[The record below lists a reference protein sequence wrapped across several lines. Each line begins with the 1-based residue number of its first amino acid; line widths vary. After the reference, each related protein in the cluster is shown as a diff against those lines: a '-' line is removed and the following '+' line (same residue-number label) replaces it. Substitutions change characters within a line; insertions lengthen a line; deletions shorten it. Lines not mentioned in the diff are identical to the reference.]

1 MSSSLIKIDP
11 NRGKLIKFDL
21 DIRGVDRQLL
31 HAKFVVTINGI
42 DYGFPAVLVNHQVEV
57 KIPCLFDIIYNIETF
72 KGYIKARLMLFSED
86 QHFVPWEGKMKV
98 MTPKKI
104 TAKIKSVKQ
113 KPIVRT
119 EDIELEFDEQEEII
133 VDDPQDEVSIP
144 EPTTKQ
150 KKAEVPVAEK
160 KKVTRKPQ
168 NESVHLNEDTRSE
181 YLDKL
186 KNIDEKGIR
195 SYMTRAGTKSK
206 HIQDIIL
213 EQADGVCKDS
223 DDKFELLKSVV
234 KVMNDIKKG
243 VGKDGMSLQQN

>member
-31 HAKFVVTINGI
+31 NAKFVVTINNI
-42 DYGFPAVLVNHQVEV
+42 DYGFPAVLINNQVEV
-57 KIPCLFDIIYNIETF
+57 KLPCLFDIIYNIESF

-86 QHFVPWEGKMKV
+86 QHFEPWEGKMKI

-113 KPIVRT
+113 KPIVTT
-119 EDIELEFDEQEEII
+119 EDIEREFEEQEEII
-133 VDDPQDEVSIP
+133 VDEPEEEVSIP
-144 EPTTKQ
+144 QPTRKQ
-150 KKAEVPVAEK
+150 INAEEPVAEK

-168 NESVHLNEDTRSE
+168 NESIALNEDTRSE
-181 YLDKL
+181 YLEKL

-195 SYMTRAGTKSK
+195 QYMARAGTKSE

-213 EQADGVCKDS
+213 EQADSICKDS

-234 KVMNDIKKG
+234 KVMNEIKKG
-243 VGKDGMSLQQN
+243 GGKDGMQM